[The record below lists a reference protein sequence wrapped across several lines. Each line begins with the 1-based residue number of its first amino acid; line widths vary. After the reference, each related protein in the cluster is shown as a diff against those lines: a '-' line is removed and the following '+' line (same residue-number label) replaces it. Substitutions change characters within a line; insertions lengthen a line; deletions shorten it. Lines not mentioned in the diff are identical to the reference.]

1 MVCYYLLVG
10 WLGEWWWRTGGGY
23 KCIYAHLMWSH
34 VTEMNP
40 EAQNKTVARNFGPHS
55 PLNSGSIWSSYDSL
69 FCSCSSMS
77 ITTALFK
84 GFLNLSFFSFT
95 VRSNIH
101 SQLLTSILFLI
112 TNLLFSLLI
121 MRTSLMDWG
130 SGIHWAWWVGLCW
143 VVLGQFHEE
152 LVRRWCE

>member
-1 MVCYYLLVG
+1 MDGMLLLVG